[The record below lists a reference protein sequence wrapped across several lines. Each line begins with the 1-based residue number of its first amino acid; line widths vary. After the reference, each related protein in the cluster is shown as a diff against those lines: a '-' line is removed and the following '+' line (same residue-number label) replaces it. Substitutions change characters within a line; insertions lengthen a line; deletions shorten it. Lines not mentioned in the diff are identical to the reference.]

1 MGYKEGHWVLW
12 PRGLFTGAFVDDTL
26 VACCSYWSSDADL
39 ANVSI
44 GEQERA
50 LITFIMEQLKK
61 HCQPQEL
68 LKSLEDV
75 LANDAELFVKK
86 LWRALIYHM
95 ISEEKAGVE

>member
-1 MGYKEGHWVLW
+1 
-12 PRGLFTGAFVDDTL
+12 
-26 VACCSYWSSDADL
+26 
-39 ANVSI
+39 VSI